1 MREGVLLLRP
11 NTTGPNVLSD
21 TDAAAIAHAPAGGQ
35 ILGDERQPPLPSAI
49 ASSSRSLPTR
59 TPLRQKPL
67 TVAEAVEH
75 WLDNRKGEVKPVT
88 LKTYAM
94 IARRCIVGPL
104 VIPDIH
110 VPLGQADAA
119 SSPSARLLETL
130 GPLKI
135 ADLSTA
141 EIRRWHRMIMTNIG
155 ARTAS
160 VARTILQR
168 ARVVG

>member
-1 MREGVLLLRP
+1 M
-11 NTTGPNVLSD
+11 
-21 TDAAAIAHAPAGGQ
+21 
-35 ILGDERQPPLPSAI
+35 
-49 ASSSRSLPTR
+49 
-59 TPLRQKPL
+59 
-67 TVAEAVEH
+67 EH

-104 VIPDIH
+104 AIPDIH
-110 VPLGQADAA
+110 IPLGKTGAQPGQPATK
-119 SSPSARLLETL
+119 LLETL